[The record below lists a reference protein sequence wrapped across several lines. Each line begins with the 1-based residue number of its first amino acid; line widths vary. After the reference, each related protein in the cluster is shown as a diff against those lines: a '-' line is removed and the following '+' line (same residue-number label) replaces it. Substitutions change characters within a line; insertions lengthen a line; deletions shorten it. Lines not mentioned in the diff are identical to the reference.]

1 MSEKSVIETNP
12 TCHFSLCLRH
22 IDNLSYFKTTTWR
35 KNINLVKEK
44 ILHEPVNYLCQTL
57 IQALQDSSVTHCT
70 ARYFLP
76 HFNTKIWCLFIVSDF
91 FWYLKWIMSV
101 GNRGQNVACWVKVVQ
116 FHCHGSFFFNFGMDE
131 LLTHWQFTNHF
142 AETYLHQLWLSDD
155 QIVCSMVG
163 KLTLWINYEQ
173 KLINDMFIW

>member
-12 TCHFSLCLRH
+12 SCHFSLCLRH
-22 IDNLSYFKTTTWR
+22 IDNLSYFKTKTWR

-57 IQALQDSSVTHCT
+57 IQALQGSSVTHCT

-76 HFNTKIWCLFIVSDF
+76 HFNAKIWCLFIVSDF

-101 GNRGQNVACWVKVVQ
+101 GNRGKNVACWVKVVQ
-116 FHCHGSFFFNFGMDE
+116 FHCHGSFFYNFGMDE
-131 LLTHWQFTNHF
+131 LLTQWQFTN
-142 AETYLHQLWLSDD
+142 
-155 QIVCSMVG
+155 IVSQ
-163 KLTLWINYEQ
+163 KLTFTNSDSLMMKSSVVWLGN
-173 KLINDMFIW
+173 